1 LNFGHTIGHGIEAS
15 LPYGA
20 LLHGEAIS
28 LGIRSAVYL
37 SQKRSTL
44 SVMEGTRILALL
56 ENFQL
61 PLILDEKIA
70 TDTIMQKLLTDK
82 KFSSGSIRF
91 VLLKALGVS
100 FVSDE
105 ITEADLREVIEHIR
119 SEVK

>member
-1 LNFGHTIGHGIEAS
+1 
-15 LPYGA
+15 
-20 LLHGEAIS
+20 
-28 LGIRSAVYL
+28 
-37 SQKRSTL
+37 
-44 SVMEGTRILALL
+44 MRILALL
-56 ENFQL
+56 NAFQL

-70 TDTIMQKLLTDK
+70 TDTIIRKLLTDK

-105 ITEADLREVIEHIR
+105 ITETDLREAIEHIR